1 MKTIQEDP
9 KNPNRIL
16 MMRALGYNEWGY
28 ENLIHQFYVTW
39 CEAMALKFFHRDRD
53 LIANESLYNYYK
65 RQWQI
70 LVETRMM
77 HEYGR
82 YLKNNIPDTAR
93 TYYKFIHEFAM
104 ELENYYPA
112 SLIKSVPPKEKPKYH
127 FNLN

>member
-1 MKTIQEDP
+1 MTILNQKP
-9 KNPNRIL
+9 NNPNRIL
-16 MMRALGYNEWGY
+16 IMRALGYNDWGY
-28 ENLIHQFYVTW
+28 DNLIHQFYVTW
-39 CEAMALKFFHRDRD
+39 CEAMALKFYHKDRD
-53 LIANESLYNYYK
+53 LIANETLFNYYQ

-82 YLKNNIPDTAR
+82 YLKTNIPDAAK

-112 SLIKSVPPKEKPKYH
+112 SLISSVPPKEKPKYH